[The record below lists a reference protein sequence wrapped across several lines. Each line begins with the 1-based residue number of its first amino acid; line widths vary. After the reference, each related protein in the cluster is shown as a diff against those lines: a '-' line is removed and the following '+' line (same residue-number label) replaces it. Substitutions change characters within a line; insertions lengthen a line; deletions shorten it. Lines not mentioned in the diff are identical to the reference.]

1 MKGGIFMIRKL
12 FLTTSI
18 LVLSSFLLSGC
29 GNKSDENTSTT
40 EVVTEST
47 TEATT
52 EVTTETT
59 TEMATEATTEATTEV
74 PQATTEATTEV
85 TTEATTET
93 IVPKTDK
100 VLKAEGIFNGQMD
113 SHSIEVELSNGE
125 TETFFI
131 YNEEIASTFDNLDIG
146 AKISFTYGPV
156 KGQINPEILSVTV
169 K

>member
-1 MKGGIFMIRKL
+1 MIRKL
-12 FLTTSI
+12 FLATSI
-18 LVLSSFLLSGC
+18 LVLSSTLLFGC
-29 GNKSDENTSTT
+29 GSKSNENVTTT
-40 EVVTEST
+40 EVTTEMT

-52 EVTTETT
+52 EVATTEEVTEAT
-59 TEMATEATTEATTEV
+59 TEVATTEATTESTTEV
-74 PQATTEATTEV
+74 ATTEATTESKND
-85 TTEATTET
+85 ATTET

-100 VLKAEGIFNGQMD
+100 VLKAEGVFNGQMD

-131 YNEEIASTFDNLDIG
+131 YNEDIAATFDDLDIG

>member
-12 FLTTSI
+12 FLTASI
-18 LVLSSFLLSGC
+18 LVLSSTFLFGC
-29 GNKSDENTSTT
+29 SNKSNENTTTEAMTETTT
-40 EVVTEST
+40 EVATEAT
-47 TEATT
+47 TETTT

-59 TEMATEATTEATTEV
+59 TEATTET
-74 PQATTEATTEV
+74 TTEV
-85 TTEATTET
+85 TTESGTDATTET

-100 VLKAEGIFNGQMD
+100 VLKSEGIFNGQMD

-131 YNEEIASTFDNLDIG
+131 YDEKIASIFDNLDIG